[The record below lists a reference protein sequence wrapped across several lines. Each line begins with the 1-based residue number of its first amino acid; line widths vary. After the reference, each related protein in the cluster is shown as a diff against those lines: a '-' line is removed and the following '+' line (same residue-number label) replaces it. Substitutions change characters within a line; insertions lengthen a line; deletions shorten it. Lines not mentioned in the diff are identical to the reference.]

1 MSTPDISQ
9 LTASQQEA
17 LQTYTSVTDQDPIA
31 AIPLLRRCE
40 WNVQIAVARFFDGE
54 PASDPLAEAQAQL
67 PPASA
72 RQTTNL
78 QYESLLAAS
87 QTSPRPPRASP
98 GDIVARVDTS
108 GTVNEPVYRPSTLF
122 SIIFTPVNILYRVFT
137 TVLSPFGF
145 LVPTFLSRLF
155 HRLLY
160 QSQSQSRTQRR
171 ALPPAENA
179 RRFIREFSEEYGT
192 ESQDGE
198 SSAPLL
204 PFTES
209 GFNLAL
215 DTAKK
220 DLKFML
226 VVLLSRSHDDNN
238 TWVRETLL
246 SQQFKSFLDSHRS
259 DLILWGG
266 DVRDSEA
273 YQVSASLQCTKF
285 PFAALICQGSEPG
298 SGAPSGAMTVVMRAV
313 GPISAP
319 ELVAKLATAMT
330 THQTQLTA
338 ARAQQA
344 ERQATQN
351 LRREQDSAYER
362 SLAQDRERARRRR
375 EEEEAA
381 RRAELEAQEQARLA
395 EKKKRDREQWKRW
408 RARSLPEEPDAEI
421 KDAIRVSI
429 RLPSG
434 ERVIRRFQT
443 DAEIEELYAFV
454 ECYEVIKSKHSEK
467 QREEEEEEE
476 DAEEPEGYEHEYKFR
491 LVSPM
496 PRIVYDLEKGGSIG
510 TRVGKGANLLV
521 EPIDEDEEDENED
534 ED

>member
-1 MSTPDISQ
+1 MSTPDIAQ
-9 LTASQQEA
+9 LSASQQEA

-31 AIPLLRRCE
+31 AIPLLQRCE

-54 PASDPLAEAQAQL
+54 PSSDPLAEAQAQL
-67 PPASA
+67 PTASA

-78 QYESLLAAS
+78 QYESLLAATRS
-87 QTSPRPPRASP
+87 SSRTPRANP
-98 GDIVARVDTS
+98 EDIVTRVDTS

-122 SIIFTPVNILYRVFT
+122 SIIFTPVSILYRVFT

-179 RRFIREFSEEYGT
+179 RRFIREFSEEYGA
-192 ESQDGE
+192 EGHDGE

-209 GFNLAL
+209 GFNLTL

-220 DLKFML
+220 DLKFLL
-226 VVLLSRSHDDNN
+226 VILLSPSHDDNHS
-238 TWVRETLL
+238 WVRETLL
-246 SQQFKSFLDSHRS
+246 STQFKSFLDSHHS
-259 DLILWGG
+259 ELILWGG

-273 YQVSASLQCTKF
+273 YQVSTSLQCTKF

-298 SGAPSGAMTVVMRAV
+298 SGSPSGAMTVIMRAV
-313 GPISAP
+313 GPTSAS
-319 ELVAKLATAMT
+319 ELVAKVATAMT
-330 THQTQLTA
+330 AHQAQLAA

-362 SLAQDRERARRRR
+362 SLAQDRERARRKR

-381 RRAELEAQEQARLA
+381 RKAEMEAQEQARLA
-395 EKKKRDREQWKRW
+395 EKRKRDLEQWKRW
-408 RARSLPEEPDAEI
+408 RAQSLPGEPDTDV

-434 ERVIRRFQT
+434 RRVIRKFRT
-443 DAEIEELYAFV
+443 DAEMEELYAFV
-454 ECYEVIKSKHSEK
+454 ECYEVVTSRESEN
-467 QREEEEEEE
+467 QSPE
-476 DAEEPEGYEHEYKFR
+476 DDVEEPEGYEHEYRFR

-496 PRIVYDLEKGGSIG
+496 PRTVFDLEKGGSIG
-510 TRVGKGANLLV
+510 VRVGKGANLIV
-521 EPIDEDEEDENED
+521 EPVDEDDEDEHED